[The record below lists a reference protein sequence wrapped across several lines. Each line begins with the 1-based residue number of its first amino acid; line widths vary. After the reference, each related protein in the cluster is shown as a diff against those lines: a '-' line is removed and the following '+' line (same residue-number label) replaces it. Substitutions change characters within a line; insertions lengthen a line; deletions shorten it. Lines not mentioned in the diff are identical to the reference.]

1 METLEQAKRNVA
13 DLHWLATLLTG
24 RPEIATELTFQ
35 AIAPAEDANAF
46 FSTWILAWSRR
57 IVIAKALAVVRE
69 DLARSARQME
79 VRRADKLNL
88 PPRSWTLEPGTT
100 TTNLERAL
108 LRIDIFPRAAVL
120 LLVFER
126 VPLHDAAILLESDPN
141 LVREG
146 LTAGLRELTTNFA
159 RMPWKSGVTAS
170 NTNHEEHYVRPTPI
184 PS

>member
-1 METLEQAKRNVA
+1 METPERVKRNVA

-46 FSTWILAWSRR
+46 FSTWMHAWSRR
-57 IVIAKALAVVRE
+57 IAIAKALAAVRE
-69 DLARSARQME
+69 DLARSARQMAVKGAE
-79 VRRADKLNL
+79 KFNFPR
-88 PPRSWTLEPGTT
+88 RSWTLEPETT
-100 TTNLERAL
+100 KADLERAL

-141 LVREG
+141 LIREG
-146 LTAGLRELTTNFA
+146 LAAGLRELTTNLA
-159 RMPWKSGVTAS
+159 GMPWKSGVTGS